1 MDSLS
6 RQLRT
11 SWPQLG
17 RRPGALASAR
27 AFVSHN
33 PHLRL
38 DDAADL
44 CDVVDQCERD
54 SGRTQVEKA
63 EIISA
68 LLRDAADPEL
78 CQALVVALIP
88 GFHRVAAELAQK
100 FHRSAADS
108 FVPEIITSGFEIIGR
123 WAGQDRAYA
132 GPDILSA
139 ARCKV
144 RREAVREITRAN
156 LESDSGTPNGVEWA
170 AVEVPP
176 DFYRAALNDFVG
188 TGHDRAARMAI
199 AATYEGSS
207 WSEIAQLEGLSPR
220 SARRETQ
227 QFIDTSGVLQL
238 S

>member
-1 MDSLS
+1 MDFVS

-17 RRPGALASAR
+17 RRPSAR
-27 AFVSHN
+27 TSARTFIEHN
-33 PHLRL
+33 PHLSL
-38 DDAADL
+38 DSATDL
-44 CDVVDQCERD
+44 CAVVAECDRT
-54 SGRTQVEKA
+54 SGRTQKAKA
-63 EIISA
+63 EILSA
-68 LLRDAADPEL
+68 LLRDAADPEIR
-78 CQALVVALIP
+78 QALVVALIP
-88 GFHRVAAELAQK
+88 GFHAEAAELARK
-100 FHRSAADS
+100 FRTTTPDS
-108 FVPEIITSGFEIIGR
+108 FVPEMITTGFEIIDR

-144 RREAVREITRAN
+144 RRETMKDFARSDLERSGGGDFGALAAAEI
-156 LESDSGTPNGVEWA
+156 
-170 AVEVPP
+170 PP
-176 DFYRAALNDFVG
+176 DFYRAELNRFAG
-188 TGHDRAARMAI
+188 TGYERAARMAI

-227 QFIDTSGVLQL
+227 QFITDTGVLQL